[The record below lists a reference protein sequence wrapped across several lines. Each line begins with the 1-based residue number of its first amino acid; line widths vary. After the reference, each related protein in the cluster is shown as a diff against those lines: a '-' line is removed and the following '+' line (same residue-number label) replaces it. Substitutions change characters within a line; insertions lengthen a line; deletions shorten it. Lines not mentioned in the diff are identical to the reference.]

1 MLMIRPVLC
10 PVLRPVLRSFAAF
23 AVLLVIAAGCTG
35 CGSIPIAEED
45 VFMPKP
51 SITAATFQQE
61 GVTLQEHTIMSP
73 GTQRDSAA
81 LDAWW
86 LVPDDAEPVVLFFG
100 GQGFYLVQSSGY
112 VDAFASLPARALLW
126 DYRGYGK
133 SEGAPDVRTVKRDA
147 LAVYDYVVNE
157 LGVAPDRLVVHGHS
171 LGAFVATF
179 LAEQRTVGGVVLEN
193 PATNVSEWGNT
204 VIPWYLRAFIGFEF
218 ADALRQE
225 NNRARIADLQGPL
238 LIVGG
243 ANDMIT
249 APEMAETL
257 YEDATTSRKELVIV
271 EEGGHN
277 ELYATEAMQEAYRA
291 LLEAVMEG
299 HAAQDEVAGAGE

>member
-1 MLMIRPVLC
+1 
-10 PVLRPVLRSFAAF
+10 
-23 AVLLVIAAGCTG
+23 
-35 CGSIPIAEED
+35 
-45 VFMPKP
+45 MPKP
-51 SITAATFQQE
+51 SITPATFQQE

-112 VDAFASLPARALLW
+112 VDAFAALPARALLW

-133 SEGAPDVRTVKRDA
+133 SEGTPDVRTVKRDA

-157 LGVAPDRLVVHGHS
+157 LGVDPDRLVVHGHS

-299 HAAQDEVAGAGE
+299 HATQDEVAGAGE